1 MSDIYTDSLRTEY
14 RECRDSFRAMSPK
27 GNFKQE
33 CQRVLNRTDDDIT
46 PEQWVWAAG
55 LVIEGLAECI
65 GEEAAA
71 HGYDY
76 DDEPEGPG
84 ITEPREC
91 AYGPQGGW

>member
-1 MSDIYTDSLRTEY
+1 MSDTYTDSLRTEY
-14 RECRDSFRAMSPK
+14 GECRDAFRAMSPK

-33 CQRVLNRTDDDIT
+33 CLRVLGRTDDDCTT

-55 LVIEGLAECI
+55 IVVEGLAECL

-71 HGYDY
+71 HGYDD

-84 ITEPREC
+84 ITEPWEV
-91 AYGPQGGW
+91 AYGPRW